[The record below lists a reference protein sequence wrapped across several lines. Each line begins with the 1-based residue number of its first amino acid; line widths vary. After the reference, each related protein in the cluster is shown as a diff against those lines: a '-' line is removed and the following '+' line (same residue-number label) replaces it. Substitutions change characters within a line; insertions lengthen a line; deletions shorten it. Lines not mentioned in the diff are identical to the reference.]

1 MSLSKTQI
9 FLFFESGNYVK
20 ATRFFTEF
28 QEKCRGICN
37 NNERWKERIREKVG
51 AENRSE
57 DQKIKIEHYVNLI
70 KLPCTYI
77 FFSQDKI
84 KDFLAPIV
92 REIVW
97 NITEKKRTESID
109 YKMMRV
115 LQLYTEY
122 IDGRPPV
129 EEWDEWMDDENEM
142 ATQRKRKER
151 LMKQYDEF
159 CEELV
164 EIGNKRDENESC
176 SEYMINEFA
185 KEMIYH
191 SRAIIEF
198 ENFLT
203 TLKDVSVDMNVDI
216 KDAIKSEVDRWVL
229 NLDYKCDIPVVFCT
243 EGLTFFKKFFSR
255 NRYVSFLCEVVRSIY
270 VLAGRNSQKAYD
282 ILKKYVD
289 EGRSGNRPALKT
301 LKLWEKP
308 SKQNKCRA
316 FAIRTVLEAI
326 TPQDP
331 YREDIDMISVL
342 AGAI

>member
-1 MSLSKTQI
+1 M
-9 FLFFESGNYVK
+9 FL
-20 ATRFFTEF
+20 
-28 QEKCRGICN
+28 
-37 NNERWKERIREKVG
+37 
-51 AENRSE
+51 
-57 DQKIKIEHYVNLI
+57 
-70 KLPCTYI
+70 
-77 FFSQDKI
+77 
-84 KDFLAPIV
+84 
-92 REIVW
+92 
-97 NITEKKRTESID
+97 
-109 YKMMRV
+109 
-115 LQLYTEY
+115 
-122 IDGRPPV
+122 
-129 EEWDEWMDDENEM
+129 
-142 ATQRKRKER
+142 
-151 LMKQYDEF
+151 
-159 CEELV
+159 
-164 EIGNKRDENESC
+164 IGSN
-176 SEYMINEFA
+176 
-185 KEMIYH
+185 H